1 MSSARWQSV
10 RSMYENQFSF
20 YTLAMK
26 NLKIKSFIV
35 TSKIRYV
42 GINLTKKVQD
52 SYTENNNTLL
62 KEIKEDLKQWRET
75 SCSWIK
81 KL

>member
-1 MSSARWQSV
+1 MSSAWWQSV

-26 NLKIKSFIV
+26 NLKIKLFIV

-42 GINLTKKVQD
+42 GINLTKQD
-52 SYTENNNTLL
+52 SYTENNKTLL